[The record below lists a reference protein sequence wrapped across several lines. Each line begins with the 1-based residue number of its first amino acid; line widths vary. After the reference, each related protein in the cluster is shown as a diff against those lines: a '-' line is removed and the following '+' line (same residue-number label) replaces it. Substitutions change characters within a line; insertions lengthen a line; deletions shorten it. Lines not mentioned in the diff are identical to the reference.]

1 MLELA
6 AFTAAL
12 SSVGALIKV
21 ANESKNLEL
30 TSSLIELQQK
40 ILNMQGSF
48 GELQQ
53 KYHEAQEQT
62 RRLGDELRQL
72 SDASALAN
80 DIVAEDNAYFLNKEG
95 NKSGPYC
102 TACWDRDR
110 KLVRL
115 SFQGPCTF
123 PGKYGFNEYI
133 CAVHGKLTV
142 YMKGLYN

>member
-1 MLELA
+1 MLDLA
-6 AFTAAL
+6 VFTAAL

-72 SDASALAN
+72 SDASALAD
-80 DIVAEDNAYFLNKEG
+80 DIVAEDNAYFLSKDG
-95 NKSGPYC
+95 KKSGPYC

-115 SFQGPCTF
+115 SFQGHSIF
-123 PGKYGFNEYI
+123 PGKMGLNEYT
-133 CAVHGKLTV
+133 CAAHGKLIV
-142 YMKGLYN
+142 YMKGVYN

>member
-80 DIVAEDNAYFLNKEG
+80 
-95 NKSGPYC
+95 KSGPYC